1 MAARVP
7 RRDGFGMSHHT
18 MPSQEFRSTIAGPPG
33 GVLLSQADYEQVT
46 QELESLRSA
55 QRADLAERLR
65 DARDFGSAGD
75 DDDRMAVLEDTAID
89 RLRLAQ
95 LERFVASATVVDDA
109 VAGPGAAGLGSRVRV
124 RDDAGRI
131 AEYELVGRRT
141 AADDPTQV
149 TPASPVGE
157 ALLGARTGDTVR
169 LTLPNGR
176 QRALTVPGRQPRLMS
191 PRATR
196 RPEAAV
202 TMVATRAVHRSKMR
216 SPPHRLQAPDRAR

>member
-1 MAARVP
+1 
-7 RRDGFGMSHHT
+7 MSHHT
-18 MPSQEFRSTIAGPPG
+18 IPSQEFRATIAGPPG
-33 GVLLSQADYEQVT
+33 GVLLSKADYEQVT

-55 QRADLAERLR
+55 QYADLAERLR
-65 DARDFGSAGD
+65 DAREFGSAGD
-75 DDDRMAVLEDTAID
+75 GDDRMAVFEDTAID

-157 ALLGARTGDTVR
+157 ALLGAQTGDTVR
-169 LTLPNGR
+169 LTFPNGR
-176 QRALTVPGRQPRLMS
+176 ERALTVLGV
-191 PRATR
+191 R
-196 RPEAAV
+196 RI
-202 TMVATRAVHRSKMR
+202 
-216 SPPHRLQAPDRAR
+216 